1 MRTACQPRPRRLHGS
16 FWLLTALAATVL
28 LVGRAPARSSGHR
41 EDAYGYRQ
49 AAEACVARHQY
60 AQAADAYL
68 KAAAIYQ
75 QKGDPGAA
83 FALRARAERYE
94 SAIALYYERP
104 ADETHLR
111 RYYTGRRLEPLYGA
125 YIGAFI
131 DRESGVNDGYMD
143 ENFQTHKDCGEFN
156 ERIGRDHA
164 LFFEYMRYGRPFPS
178 RWTDHLRRYHAAAQL
193 VLSPENLED
202 VQDDAYLHTLAR
214 QAYRSGVPIF
224 LRFAGEMNGDW
235 VPYHGNP
242 ALYIKKFR
250 LVARVF
256 HEETDNVALV
266 WCVNDVP
273 EAEIP
278 RYFPGD
284 DAVDWVGVNFYS
296 VLYNNNDRSHPA
308 WWRNPADSLR
318 YVYKTYAGR
327 HPIMIGEWAATH
339 KGRADMV
346 SRPDFAVT
354 KIGQLYSALPRLYP
368 RVKAVSWLSM
378 NNLEYAEPGRQ
389 LNDYS
394 LLEDKRITTQYA
406 NMVSSPYYLDHVS
419 LDEPAMAGV
428 EVARLEDGVI
438 LSGRVVLSAWARSYE
453 ENPRVV
459 YGLAGRKMHDSSTP
473 SAHEW
478 VLDTRSLPNGP
489 IILSAQVL
497 DSQGKIACQQTLR
510 VLIRN

>member
-1 MRTACQPRPRRLHGS
+1 MGPTEAKTVLRRRGS
-16 FWLLTALAATVL
+16 VWLLGALAAITL
-28 LVGRAPARSSGHR
+28 LGAQTLARPAGHGQ
-41 EDAYGYRQ
+41 DAYGYRQ
-49 AAEACVARHQY
+49 AAESYVAHHQY

-75 QKGDPGAA
+75 RKGDPGAA

-94 SAIALYYERP
+94 SSLALTYQRP
-104 ADETHLR
+104 ADEARLR
-111 RYYTGRRLEPLYGA
+111 RYFTGRRLEPLYGA

-131 DRESGVNDGYMD
+131 DRENGVSDGYMD
-143 ENFQTHKDCGEFN
+143 ENFQSHKDCGEFN
-156 ERIGRDHA
+156 QRIGRDHA
-164 LFFEYMRYGRPFPS
+164 LFFEYMRYGRPFPT

-193 VLSPENLED
+193 VLSPESLEE

-242 ALYIKKFR
+242 ALYVQKFR

-256 HEETDNVALV
+256 HEETDNVAMV

-273 EAEIP
+273 EEEIP

-318 YVYKTYAGR
+318 FVYKTYAAR

-378 NNLEYAEPGRQ
+378 NNLQYAEPGRQ

-394 LLEDKRITTQYA
+394 LLEDERVAAQYA
-406 NMVSSPYYLDHVS
+406 QMISSPYFLDHVS
-419 LDEPAMAGV
+419 LDEPAMAEV
-428 EVARLEDGVI
+428 EVAPLDNGVTF
-438 LSGRVVLSAWARSYE
+438 SGRVTLSAWARAYE
-453 ENPRVV
+453 ENPRVA
-459 YGLAGRKMHDSSTP
+459 YWLAGRKMAVSSTP
-473 SAHEW
+473 GAHEW
-478 VLDTRSLPNGP
+478 TLDTRALPNGP
-489 IILSAQVL
+489 TTLLAQVL
-497 DSQGKIACQQTLR
+497 DSQGKVACQQTVR
-510 VLIRN
+510 VVIQN